1 MRAVDQIVTEFV
13 TEANNSICDMLRE
26 KNCLSGGTTFAML
39 YFIDGLAK
47 LYYLGDSRIYM
58 QDEEDLICLTRDH
71 TLANQKLD
79 AGIYTEAQAKK
90 SADQHRLTLYVGVD
104 KNGLGL
110 NADSRPPV
118 ALQPGRKFLLCTD
131 GLVDMCSEQE
141 IQDILSQ
148 DYFNEAAVLVQTAVN
163 YGGIDNV
170 TCIVLEVI
178 PIEEPAELESDPMI

>member
-1 MRAVDQIVTEFV
+1 
-13 TEANNSICDMLRE
+13 
-26 KNCLSGGTTFAML
+26 ML
-39 YFIDGLAK
+39 YFIGGLAK

-79 AGIYTEAQAKK
+79 AGIYTEAEANK
-90 SADQHRLTLYVGVD
+90 SADQHRLTLYIGVD
-104 KNGLGL
+104 KNELGL

-148 DYFNEAAVLVQTAVN
+148 NYFNEAAVLVQTAVN

-170 TCIVLEVI
+170 TCIVLEII
-178 PIEEPAELESDPMI
+178 PIEENIDIEPENII